1 MKQNFFP
8 ILLSAL
14 AASVPENI
22 LIERGVIRA
31 GEGTNGTG
39 QGVYSRINLHKK

>member
-8 ILLSAL
+8 ILLSAFT
-14 AASVPENI
+14 ASVPENM
-22 LIERGVIRA
+22 LTEPGVIRG

-39 QGVYSRINLHKK
+39 QGVYSSINLHKK